1 MQGFI
6 NFPRTYKRTLL
17 GGDRM
22 DGTIEKAYTTKEI
35 SLTLNI
41 GSSTLR
47 KWCLALE
54 ENGYQF
60 ARTDNQRRLFVD
72 RDLVALKY
80 FQKLVQ
86 GENFSLENAAKV
98 IASKYKEKAS
108 ESRTPSV
115 LLENEEEQHA
125 LERSYNEDILEL
137 KEVVNKQNELIKDLI
152 ARMDQQQKY
161 IEERMNK
168 KDDLLLEALLESQET
183 KQLLL
188 AAQEISQEA
197 KRGEEKKPRK
207 GIMKWFSK
215 E

>member
-1 MQGFI
+1 
-6 NFPRTYKRTLL
+6 
-17 GGDRM
+17 M
-22 DGTIEKAYTTKEI
+22 DETIEKAYTTKEI
-35 SLTLNI
+35 SLTLDI

-54 ENGYQF
+54 ENGYYF
-60 ARTDNQRRLFVD
+60 TRTDNQRRLFVD
-72 RDLVALKY
+72 RDLVALRY

-86 GENFSLENAAKV
+86 GENFSLDNAAKV
-98 IASKYKEKAS
+98 IASKYKVEAS

-115 LLENEEEQHA
+115 LLEEDEEKKRYF
-125 LERSYNEDILEL
+125 ERYDEDMEEL
-137 KEVVNKQNELIKDLI
+137 KERVDNQTDVINKQTALIKDLVT
-152 ARMDQQQKY
+152 RMDQQQKY

-168 KDDLLLEALLESQET
+168 KDELILEAIRESQET

-188 AAQEISQEA
+188 TAQTVAEEA
-197 KRGEEKKPRK
+197 KRVEEKKPRK